1 MVVIGGMNL
10 TNGSSITFY
19 PLGEAACV
27 IQFGETIDEQTNRLV
42 GAFSRHLETWPIPGM
57 IEQVPSFT
65 TITLFYD
72 VMQKN
77 YAEIE
82 QNLRDILCTFE
93 VAQADTGR
101 IVEIPVCYGGDFGP
115 DLNHIANYH
124 NLSEEEVIR
133 IHAEPLYSVY
143 MIGFAPGFP
152 FLGGLS
158 EKIATPRRE
167 WPRVQI
173 PVGSVGIAGAQT
185 GIYSISTP
193 GGWQLIG
200 RTPTGLFQ
208 PAKDPPSLLQAGDRI
223 KFIPISMETYL
234 TLKGNEAG

>member
-1 MVVIGGMNL
+1 MRH
-10 TNGSSITFY
+10 GSSITFY
-19 PLGEAACV
+19 PLGEAAIV
-27 IQFGETIDEQTNRLV
+27 IQFGEAIDEQTNRLV
-42 GAFSRHLETWPIPGM
+42 ASFSRHLETRSIPGM
-57 IEQVPSFT
+57 IEQVPALNS
-65 TITLFYD
+65 ITLFYD
-72 VMQKN
+72 VLQQD
-77 YAEIE
+77 YTEIE
-82 QNLRDILCTFE
+82 QRLRNMLDTFE
-93 VAQADTGR
+93 MAHTDPGR
-101 IVEIPVCYGGDFGP
+101 IVEIPVCYGGDFGS
-115 DLNHIANYH
+115 DLSHVADYH

-152 FLGGLS
+152 YLGGLS

-167 WPRVQI
+167 SPRAKI

-200 RTPTGLFQ
+200 RTPTELFQ

-223 KFIPISMETYL
+223 RFIPISREAFRA
-234 TLKGNEAG
+234 LKGIETE

>member
-1 MVVIGGMNL
+1 ML
-10 TNGSSITFY
+10 NGSSITFY
-19 PLGEAACV
+19 PLGEAAIV

-42 GAFSRHLETWPIPGM
+42 VSFSRHIETCSIPGM
-57 IEQVPSFT
+57 IEQVPSLNS
-65 TITLFYD
+65 ITLFYD
-72 VMQKN
+72 VMQQN
-77 YAEIE
+77 YTEIE
-82 QNLRDILCTFE
+82 QSLRNMLRTFE
-93 VAQADTGR
+93 VAHTDAGR

-115 DLNHIANYH
+115 DLSHVADYH

-133 IHAEPLYSVY
+133 IHAEPIYLVY

-167 WPRVQI
+167 SPRVQI

-200 RTPTGLFQ
+200 RTPTELFQ
-208 PAKDPPSLLQAGDRI
+208 PAKDPPSLLQAGDRV
-223 KFIPISMETYL
+223 KFIPIARETYL
-234 TLKGNEAG
+234 VLKGNDAG